1 MTKVEL
7 LTFNSWGKEN
17 IIGYKMAEI
26 KNRLYVVEV
35 WCVLCRKHEQAIKIS
50 PACRGLAR
58 KAMLWY
64 VHGTS
69 YVLKCNVTRHLTGKA
84 HQVAIEADQSCPL
97 EQRILKNSA
106 VVSSGSKQTR
116 ITVSMETAAQEA
128 YYKMFTTAYELAL
141 NPSMPLAH
149 FRVLIMCQRQN
160 GVRLFKGK
168 DNGRACKEFVHYIAN
183 AIRGKVAAVIGSTEF
198 LALLSDGSHA
208 RKMKSEK
215 ELVMVRTERNG
226 IPVYLV
232 ASLLEMSEYGGT
244 GANSIKEGIDDT
256 FLSLEDDQ
264 YQFSCIS
271 STADGASVNFGKY
284 AGVLT
289 QIQETRPW
297 FIVLTTELN

>member
-1 MTKVEL
+1 M
-7 LTFNSWGKEN
+7 GKRN
-17 IIGYKMAEI
+17 IIGYKTAEI

-35 WCVLCRKHEQAIKIS
+35 WCLLCRKHEQAIKIS
-50 PACRGLAR
+50 PACRGPAR
-58 KAMLWY
+58 KAMLSY

-69 YVLKCNVTRHLTGKA
+69 YVSKCNVTRHLTGKA

-106 VVSSGSKQTR
+106 VVSSGPKQTR
-116 ITVSMETAAQEA
+116 IMVSMETAAQEA
-128 YYKMFTTAYELAL
+128 YYKMFTTAYELAR
-141 NPSMPLAH
+141 NPLMPLSH
-149 FRVLIMCQRQN
+149 FRVLIKCQRQN
-160 GVRLFKGK
+160 GIRLVKGK
-168 DNGRACKEFVHYIAN
+168 DDGRACKEFVHYTAN
-183 AIRGKVAAVIGSTEF
+183 AIRGKVAAVIGSTVSSM
-198 LALLSDGSHA
+198 LSDGSQA

-215 ELVMVRTERNG
+215 ELVMVRTERSG

-232 ASLLEMSEYGGT
+232 ASLLEISEYGGT
-244 GANSIKEGIDDT
+244 GANSIKKGIDDT
-256 FLSLEDDQ
+256 FLNKLSLEDDQ

-289 QIQETRPW
+289 QYKKHACGCSK